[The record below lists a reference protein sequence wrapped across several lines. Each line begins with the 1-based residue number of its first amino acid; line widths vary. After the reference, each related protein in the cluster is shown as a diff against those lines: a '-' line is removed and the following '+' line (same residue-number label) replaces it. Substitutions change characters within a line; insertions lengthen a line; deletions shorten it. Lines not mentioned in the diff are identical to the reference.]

1 MPNER
6 ERTFTLAQERL
17 TFTNTFTKKT
27 TYDKLLLSLLTISF
41 KDLHLAPTFSEARF
55 QPTSGVGESRTRRP
69 LPSCSMALLVGPKI
83 YLKYS
88 VYSEIRKDHEKEI
101 ERKDPEERR
110 NGADE
115 VLLQREQ
122 D

>member
-1 MPNER
+1 
-6 ERTFTLAQERL
+6 
-17 TFTNTFTKKT
+17 
-27 TYDKLLLSLLTISF
+27 
-41 KDLHLAPTFSEARF
+41 
-55 QPTSGVGESRTRRP
+55 
-69 LPSCSMALLVGPKI
+69 MALLVGPKI